1 MKLES
6 LTRSPQTGRF
16 TLVFEDGHKMRVEP
30 SVVAD
35 CGLFGGREL
44 TDEEYEDL
52 LAAAKKA
59 SSRARAVRIV
69 AASSVSERELRRRL
83 VQKGETAQDA
93 DDAVA
98 WLGELGV
105 LDDEKAARDVARRAA
120 AKGYGTARIRQELYA
135 KGIPRELWDAA
146 LQDLPEPDDA
156 IDRFLAQRLRGQMP
170 DEREKRRVTDALCR
184 RGHSYGDIRAALR
197 RYEESL
203 EE

>member
-1 MKLES
+1 MRIES

-16 TLVFEDGHKMRVEP
+16 TLVFADGHKMRVEA

-44 TDEEYEDL
+44 TDEEYEAL

-69 AASSVSERELRRRL
+69 AASNVSERELRRRL
-83 VQKGETAQDA
+83 LQKGETAQDA
-93 DDAVA
+93 DEAVS

-105 LDDEKAARDVARRAA
+105 LDDEKAARDIARRAA
-120 AKGYGTARIRQELYA
+120 AKGYGAARIRQELYA
-135 KGIPRELWDAA
+135 KGIPRELWDEA
-146 LQDLPEPDDA
+146 LKDLPEPDDA
-156 IDRFLAQRLRGQMP
+156 IDRFLAQRLRGQML